1 MLKILLAEGNVQLR
15 KLIKALVET
24 RSDFVVCGEA
34 NDGVEAITKTVKL
47 KPDVVILDFAMTGL
61 NGLQVG
67 TQLSNIDPDLPIIL
81 HTFHAFSEMI
91 SQAKKSGI
99 REVVSKG
106 EHGNDL
112 LEAIDR
118 CSKQINRTAQS
129 APNISTRQND
139 QPNEPSVE

>member
-24 RSDFVVCGEA
+24 RGDFVVCGEA

-67 TQLSNIDPDLPIIL
+67 TQLSNTYPDLPIIL
-81 HTFHAFSEMI
+81 HTFHAFNEMI
-91 SQAKKSGI
+91 SEAKKAGI

-106 EHGNDL
+106 EHGNVL

-118 CSKQINRTAQS
+118 CAKQINSTMQS
-129 APNISTRQND
+129 TPTISPRQND
-139 QPNEPSVE
+139 HSREPSVE

>member
-1 MLKILLAEGNVQLR
+1 VLKILLAEGNVQLR
-15 KLIKALVET
+15 RLIKALVET

-67 TQLSNIDPDLPIIL
+67 TQLSNTYLDLPIIL

-99 REVVSKG
+99 HEVVSKG
-106 EHGNDL
+106 EHGNAL

-118 CSKQINRTAQS
+118 CARKINSTTQS
-129 APNISTRQND
+129 TPTISPRRND